1 MTHEKHTS
9 DSMRC
14 THLPTIDDCL
24 WIHNIAKWFGH
35 FLACL
40 ISGETMYKQ
49 SSVEWI
55 ILTISR
61 DESMQLSYSY
71 EDICIYS
78 YTGGVKQCKPSVLQ
92 SQTCSLVK
100 NTWFYYEHI
109 SSCYHHHH
117 PSLVTACSLQCTV
130 HILTV
135 YSLCKHVFI
144 SMFPYFRTWKLIW
157 STIVVK
163 S

>member
-1 MTHEKHTS
+1 MYSPSHHWWLSLDPQHCQVIWTFS
-9 DSMRC
+9 C
-14 THLPTIDDCL
+14 LPHQWWNHVQTKLCWMNHI
-24 WIHNIAKWFGH
+24 N
-35 FLACL
+35 
-40 ISGETMYKQ
+40 S
-49 SSVEWI
+49 
-55 ILTISR
+55 ISR

-71 EDICIYS
+71 EDICIYT